1 MAHLVQRGVFNIPQ
15 LFLLLLFF
23 RFFTEFLDRELAVST
38 SPIITVLIYCVAIV
52 IVVNVWKF
60 PKQVSMISLAL
71 FFIMISG
78 IASALYVE
86 LVSSVDAWKQ
96 VYKYSLY
103 ALLPMIGYSLGLR
116 YRTAMAFIGVVGLAS
131 FISFLYAFFDGI
143 TGGASISHGVGA
155 EGRTFGFGSH
165 PVLYGTQIVIVMT
178 FIFFCSNVGLLR
190 WRKLSLMIFLFF
202 GVLALFFTLAKTA
215 WLFFA
220 YILFVQFRKVLHI
233 PNIFV
238 FILMMASIFLL
249 ISTKYFSGLESI
261 IDFIRSED
269 YLRTNNYEYIESS
282 MHWRIVQWVSLFE
295 TGLENFYLG
304 VGPSQVVFYNK
315 YGLSAHS
322 SLLDMFVEQ
331 GIVGFLSYAYLMLVL
346 ILFSFE
352 KQLFKERKLIKAFV
366 ISIIIISTF
375 SVSLFNQT
383 MNMMLIL
390 LLFGFIWSPLV
401 VHHVKLAKKR

>member
-375 SVSLFNQT
+375 SV
-383 MNMMLIL
+383 
-390 LLFGFIWSPLV
+390 
-401 VHHVKLAKKR
+401 